1 MSAANKN
8 NTKGLG
14 KGFDVLVP
22 VGLDVNSV
30 VANSHE
36 KVHKLAIDIVVPK
49 QGQPRKNFD
58 DKALKELAQ
67 SIQEHGIIQPLIV
80 TQVEQNLY
88 SIIAGERR
96 WRAARI
102 IGLTEIPAIVRSAN
116 EHQQLELSLLENIQ
130 REDLNPIEKAAT
142 IQRLHE
148 QFGQSYE
155 DISRRLGKA
164 HTTVINVMRLLALPQ
179 AMQEALMVGNISEG
193 HARSLLAIQKYPEA
207 QKTLFANIVSKKLS
221 VRQAEQYVVSI
232 KRGQQLPKDKTR
244 KQSNIAIDKLTD
256 NLKKHLGVKK
266 IVLQHSVKG
275 SGKIV
280 IGYKSENELN
290 KIINQILDN

>member
-1 MSAANKN
+1 VSVNKKVN
-8 NTKGLG
+8 SKGLG
-14 KGFDVLVP
+14 RGFDVLVP
-22 VGLDVNSV
+22 VDLDVKNVTASS
-30 VANSHE
+30 NE

-49 QGQPRKNFD
+49 QDQPRKNFD
-58 DKALKELAQ
+58 DKALNELAQ

-80 TQVEQNLY
+80 TQIEQNLY

-102 IGLTEIPAIVRSAN
+102 IGLTEVPAIVRSAT

-130 REDLNPIEKAAT
+130 REDLNPLEKAVT

-155 DISRRLGKA
+155 SIAQRLGKA
-164 HTTVINVMRLLALPQ
+164 HTTLVNQVRLLALPPQ
-179 AMQEALMVGNISEG
+179 MQESLMIGNITEG
-193 HARSLLAIQKYPEA
+193 HARSLLALQKYPDA
-207 QKTLFANIVSKKLS
+207 QKTLFANIVSKKWN

-232 KRGQQLPKDKTR
+232 KRGNAKDLKPKS
-244 KQSNIAIDKLTD
+244 QNNVAIEKLSGK
-256 NLKKHLGVKK
+256 LQKYLGAKKVM
-266 IVLQHSVKG
+266 VQHSVKG

-280 IGYKSENELN
+280 INYDSEDELN
-290 KIINQILDN
+290 NIIGLVLKD